1 MGPTAELKI
10 QAYSFTANYNK
21 NSLQS
26 NSNCPLAARCPGY
39 TVNKFEQV
47 QKRVGLVSGPRVN
60 NFKHVSGVPCDL
72 SLTNGIMGSGHM
84 GSPL

>member
-47 QKRVGLVSGPRVN
+47 QEEGRAGVGPSSEQV
-60 NFKHVSGVPCDL
+60 
-72 SLTNGIMGSGHM
+72 
-84 GSPL
+84 